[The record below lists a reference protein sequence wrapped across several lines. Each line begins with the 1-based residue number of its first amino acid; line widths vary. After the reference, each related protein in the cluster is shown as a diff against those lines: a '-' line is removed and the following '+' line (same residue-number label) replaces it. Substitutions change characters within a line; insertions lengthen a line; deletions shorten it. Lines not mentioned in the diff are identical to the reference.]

1 MSDVRSAA
9 YDRIDR
15 FLRDNLDDR
24 DYAPYAEALDVLWEP
39 PPAQVAVIEAAKAFR
54 DAETACVTAY
64 GEKEDVEWAR
74 KLGSTL
80 GAWMDAKVKIFDAV
94 TTLCALEED
103 A

>member
-24 DYAPYAEALDVLWEP
+24 DYAPYAEALDVLWKP
-39 PPAQVAVIEAAKAFR
+39 PPAQAAVIEAAKAQLKAA
-54 DAETACVTAY
+54 DALRTHSCILEICIHDKEHTRACIR
-64 GEKEDVEWAR
+64 VE
-74 KLGSTL
+74 
-80 GAWMDAKVKIFDAV
+80 DAV
-94 TTLCALEED
+94 TALLALEGD

>member
-39 PPAQVAVIEAAKAFR
+39 PPAHAAVIEAAKALR
-54 DAETACVTAY
+54 DSATNRQMVVASDRLE
-64 GEKEDVEWAR
+64 
-74 KLGSTL
+74 
-80 GAWMDAKVKIFDAV
+80 DAV
-94 TTLCALEED
+94 DALRALEGD

>member
-39 PPAQVAVIEAAKAFR
+39 PPAHAAVIEAAKAIR
-54 DAETACVTAY
+54 DVPFTYQFGSEHWIQAFDKLDIAVTAL
-64 GEKEDVEWAR
+64 R
-74 KLGSTL
+74 
-80 GAWMDAKVKIFDAV
+80 
-94 TTLCALEED
+94 ALEWD